1 MSKICGISHPAYK
14 TAMANDIHY
23 ADAILLA
30 GKDAQELLLCC
41 RNLQQALADKGL
53 QIAQEKLPTPDPYKN
68 LKIF

>member
-1 MSKICGISHPAYK
+1 
-14 TAMANDIHY
+14 MANDIHY

-53 QIAQEKLPTPDPYKN
+53 QIAQEKLPTPDPYNN
-68 LKIF
+68 LGIF